1 MRVSRWFLFTLV
13 SLTCFVFSQA
23 IDVGARDVH
32 KGPKGKDLPGMEG
45 VLVLDGSNVHNV
57 GELWMHIG
65 NWGLFGSMPTASAP
79 FSFAPSAEWP
89 AGSGVE
95 YLYSAGI
102 WIGAVKNGIPA
113 VSTSQFET
121 EFRPTNDPI
130 DIIYR
135 SREGAPGGNRFP
147 NPNADDDHDGKIDED
162 WLNGRDDDLDG
173 MIDEDFAAISDQMFS
188 CWYTDDQPA
197 AVQNFPDHNPM
208 HLLVRQE
215 SYQWKGNRIDD
226 FVGVDFEITNI
237 GDDVLEDVYIGFL
250 ADFDCGP
257 RTRPNYWAD
266 DAVGFHAGSIPPQGP
281 DAEKLEIA
289 YGYDVDGDGGL
300 TPGYLG
306 VLLLDHTTDP
316 TGETAPSE
324 VKVVTYANW
333 TGNQS
338 FEEGGDPTN
347 DFERYEVLS
356 SKTIER
362 DTMDP
367 RDIRTFMAVG
377 PFPTM
382 APGQTLSFRIA
393 FVAGLGLQGMIE
405 NAASAMRLY
414 KNNWYTGGE
423 VIEAKLDIQPG
434 KCPNRL
440 VVRPGRRGPDTNADE
455 NDDSMAGGVLH
466 AALLGRAG
474 FNVTRVDVRS
484 LRLEGVPPVKKPAY
498 RDVGT
503 EPMRERACVCP
514 GKDPDGIMDLV
525 LKFRERDI
533 VAALLPVTDGE
544 ERILTLTGKMM
555 DGQPFRA
562 VDCVRIDMRGRPDD
576 AESKE
581 DRVVLRSVTPNPFNP
596 VTRVSYY
603 VPDEAY
609 VTIAVYDVTGRLVDR
624 LVSQVEQAGEHTVEW
639 NASRAPSG
647 IYFCRLEAAGVVD
660 TRKLVVMK

>member
-45 VLVLDGSNVHNV
+45 VMVLDGSNVHNV
-57 GELWMHIG
+57 GQLRMHVG

-89 AGSGVE
+89 VGSGVE

-102 WIGAVKNGIPA
+102 CIGALKNGIPA

-135 SREGAPGGNRFP
+135 SHDGAPGGNRFP

-162 WLNGRDDDLDG
+162 WLNGHDDDLDG
-173 MIDEDFAAISDQMFS
+173 LVDEDFAAISDQMFS
-188 CWYTDDQPA
+188 CWYTDDQPVA
-197 AVQNFPDHNPM
+197 IPFPEHNP
-208 HLLVRQE
+208 LGLKVRQE
-215 SYQWKGNRIDD
+215 SYQWESNGFDD
-226 FVGVDFEITNI
+226 FVAVDFEITNI
-237 GDDVLEDVYIGFL
+237 GDELLEDVYISVF

-266 DAVGFHAGSIPPQGP
+266 DAVGFHAGSEPPYGP
-281 DAEKLEIA
+281 EATPLA
-289 YGYDVDGDGGL
+289 VSYGYDADGDGGL
-300 TPGYLG
+300 TPGWLG

-324 VKVVTYANW
+324 VGAVTYANFS
-333 TGNQS
+333 GSQS

-347 DFERYEVLS
+347 DFERYELLS
-356 SKTIER
+356 SQTIER
-362 DTMDP
+362 NMSGGDC
-367 RDIRTFMAVG
+367 RSLVAVG
-377 PFPTM
+377 PFPWLD
-382 APGQTLSFRIA
+382 PGKTVMFRIA
-393 FVAGLGLQGMIE
+393 FVAGPGFQGMME

-414 KNNWYTGGE
+414 KNNWHTGE
-423 VIEAKLDIQPG
+423 EAIQAKLDIQPG
-434 KCPNRL
+434 MCPNRL
-440 VVRPGRRGPDTNADE
+440 VVTPPDRGPDMNAGKNDE
-455 NDDSMAGGVLH
+455 SMAGGVLH

-474 FNVTRVDVRS
+474 FNVTHVDVRS
-484 LRLEGVPPVKKPAY
+484 LRLEGVPPVKRPAY

-525 LKFRERDI
+525 LKFRQRDV
-533 VAALLPVTDGE
+533 VAALLPVSDGE

-624 LVSQVEQAGEHTVEW
+624 LVSQVEQAGEHTIEW